1 MPSPVV
7 AAATLVALAWLMLQA
22 VPLFLNLWGMVG

>member
-7 AAATLVALAWLMLQA
+7 AALTLIVLSWLMLQA